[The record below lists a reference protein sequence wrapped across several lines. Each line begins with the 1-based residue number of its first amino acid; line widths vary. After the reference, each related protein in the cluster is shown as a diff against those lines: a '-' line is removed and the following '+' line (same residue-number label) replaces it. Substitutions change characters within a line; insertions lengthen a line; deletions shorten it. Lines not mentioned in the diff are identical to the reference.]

1 MRDTYALLG
10 HPLRFSLSPAMHA
23 AAFEDAGLDATYVLR
38 PTPAEPGERALREA
52 FEALRAGRLAG
63 ANVTVPHKVAARH
76 LVEDESGV
84 VTRVG
89 AVNTIVRRPDG
100 LLCGENTDASGF
112 LHVLRG
118 MGLDQGH
125 GRLALLLGAGGAAR
139 AVAGVL
145 LQAGW
150 RVTVLNRSTG
160 RAAVLASHMIR
171 HFHGAVL
178 STGSLDPD
186 DVTRRAG
193 EAALVVNATPI
204 GAAPAPDRA
213 PQPTD
218 SASPWPLDRPW
229 PAELALID
237 LVAWPTETVLVH
249 HARAAGAPAEGGLG
263 LLVAQA
269 AASFRLW
276 TGRPAPLALMRA
288 AAEAEITRQRAPRN
302 GR

>member
-1 MRDTYALLG
+1 MSDRYALLG
-10 HPLRFSLSPAMHA
+10 HPLPFSLSPAMHA
-23 AAFEDAGLDATYVLR
+23 AAFAHAGLDATYELR
-38 PTPAEPGERALREA
+38 PTPTAPGEPALRAA
-52 FEALRAGRLAG
+52 FADLRAGRLSG

-76 LVEDESGV
+76 MVEDESGV

-118 MGLDQGH
+118 MDLDQGH
-125 GRLALLLGAGGAAR
+125 GRRALLLGAGGAAR

-150 RVTVLNRSTG
+150 QVTVLNRSSG

-178 STGSLDPD
+178 STGPLNPEQVQRRSA
-186 DVTRRAG
+186 DV
-193 EAALVVNATPI
+193 ALVVNATPI
-204 GAAPAPDRA
+204 GAGAHDAPPH
-213 PQPTD
+213 PT
-218 SASPWPLDRPW
+218 ASPWPLSRPW

-237 LVAWPTETVLVH
+237 LVAWPTETVLVR
-249 HARAAGAPAEGGLG
+249 HARASGARAEGGLG
-263 LLVAQA
+263 MLVAQA

-276 TGRPAPLALMRA
+276 TGLPAPLEVMRA
-288 AAEAEITRQRAPRN
+288 AAEAEIARQSAPRN